1 MTRIYSGTSNAASA
15 PIQAYSAP
23 VDNLKIKLFCRGHV
37 NAYDYIPRP
46 ILIAQKWWPTVTL
59 IYRGVTH
66 ERKIQPLKPYQKPRA
81 LNWRWNCD

>member
-1 MTRIYSGTSNAASA
+1 MTRIYRDISYEVSA
-15 PIQAYSAP
+15 PTQDYLTP
-23 VDNLKIKLFCRGHV
+23 VDNPQIKLFNRG

-46 ILIAQKWWPTVTL
+46 VLIAQKWWPTATL

-81 LNWRWNCD
+81 INWRWNFD